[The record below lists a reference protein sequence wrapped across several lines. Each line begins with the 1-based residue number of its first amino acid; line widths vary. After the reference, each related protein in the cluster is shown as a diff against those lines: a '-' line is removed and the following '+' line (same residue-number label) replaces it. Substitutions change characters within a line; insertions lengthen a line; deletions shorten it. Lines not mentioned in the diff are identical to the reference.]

1 MDGVLGHGV
10 LELAAM
16 DIIKKRIGGWGRG
29 EGVPRLFVL
38 RRSVE
43 TAEVPSLLF
52 FFLSLLESI
61 SIHPSIHPP
70 PYVTCERRILASVC
84 SRRDL

>member
-1 MDGVLGHGV
+1 MGVLGHGF
-10 LELAAM
+10 LELAVM
-16 DIIKKRIGGWGRG
+16 DILNKRIGGWGRG

-52 FFLSLLESI
+52 SFLSLLESI
-61 SIHPSIHPP
+61 SIDRSIHPSSP
-70 PYVTCERRILASVC
+70 VRNL
-84 SRRDL
+84 